1 MNFMPKTKVKFICF
15 IIALGSILLGAA
27 NINTT
32 MALQSTEAIDD
43 FVNKQMDIANIPG
56 LSLAIVKDDQI
67 VYLKGYGKA
76 DETNRP
82 VTPQTPFMIGSI
94 TKSFTALAIRQL
106 VNEGKIDLDKPV
118 IDYIPWFKLSDV
130 NASRQITVRNLEE
143 HTSGISTKA
152 SYEYEL
158 YNDRYS
164 LVQAVQ
170 MLERVKPNKPAG
182 EFYQYSNINY
192 IILGLVVQT
201 VSGMTYEE
209 YIKNNI
215 FDPLQMENSF
225 CAESEALDHGLAKG
239 YQLYFGLLMP
249 RHVPYSKALL
259 PAANL
264 IISSEDMAHYMIA
277 FLNNGKYNDTD
288 ITWGSNGSNNADQ
301 SAFDNGLNYS
311 LNWNPFHWYPSNGY
325 PENAGGYF
333 NYSSD
338 MLFIPEGKWG
348 VVVLANTNSGTL
360 ASSTIGPISIA
371 NGIAKQFLVPQRY
384 QPAANDIKKVYF
396 VLDFIILLILLLL
409 AVQIRNFIKKRNI
422 FYKSRISLVKY
433 YVVSVLI
440 NFIFPLGIIFGIPRL
455 INNEHPSWATV
466 ALFVPD
472 IGYFCIISSG
482 LFLAM
487 GIIKTIHLLVFAKT
501 SRCEVNS
508 GDAELKH

>member
-1 MNFMPKTKVKFICF
+1 MSKSKVKLIG
-15 IIALGSILLGAA
+15 IVIALSSILLGAA
-27 NINTT
+27 NINT
-32 MALQSTEAIDD
+32 AASLQSTEAIDD

-56 LSLAIVKDDQI
+56 LSLGIVKDDQI
-67 VYLKGYGKA
+67 VYLKGYGIA
-76 DETNRP
+76 DETKRP

-106 VNEGKIDLDKPV
+106 VNEGKIELDRPV

-130 NASRQITVRNLEE
+130 KASRQITIRNLEE
-143 HTSGISTKA
+143 HTSGISTQA

-170 MLERVKPNKPAG
+170 MLARVKPNKPVG
-182 EFYQYSNINY
+182 QSFQYSNINY

-215 FDPLQMENSF
+215 FDPLQMKNSF
-225 CAESEALDHGLAKG
+225 CAESDALNHGMAKG

-264 IISSEDMAHYMIA
+264 IMSSEDMAHYMIA
-277 FLNNGKYNDTD
+277 FLNNGKYNDSN
-288 ITWGSNGSNNADQ
+288 ITMESNGLNNADQ
-301 SAFDNGLNYS
+301 TADNGLNYN
-311 LNWNPFHWYPSNGY
+311 LNWNPFRWYPSDGY
-325 PENAGGYF
+325 PEYAGGYF
-333 NYSSD
+333 NNSSD

-348 VVVLANTNSGTL
+348 VIVLANTNSGTL
-360 ASSTIGPISIA
+360 ANTTIGPISIA
-371 NGIAKQFLVPQRY
+371 NGIAKQFLVPQKY
-384 QPAANDIKKVYF
+384 QPATNDINKVYF

-409 AVQIRNFIKKRNI
+409 AVQIRNFIKKRDI
-422 FYKSRISLVKY
+422 FLRSRISLVKFL
-433 YVVSVLI
+433 VELILI
-440 NFIFPLGIIFGIPRL
+440 NFVFPLGILFGFPRL
-455 INNEHPSWATV
+455 FNDQNPSWAFV
-466 ALFVPD
+466 KLALPD
-472 IGYFCIISSG
+472 IAYFCIISSG

-487 GIIKTIHLLVFAKT
+487 GIIKAIHLLVFMRTFRYQVKHRGNETKT
-501 SRCEVNS
+501 
-508 GDAELKH
+508 G

>member
-1 MNFMPKTKVKFICF
+1 MSKTKLKFIGI
-15 IIALGSILLGAA
+15 IIALSSILLGAA

-32 MALQSTEAIDD
+32 MAIQSTEAIDD

-56 LSLAIVKDDQI
+56 LSLSIVKDDQI

-82 VTPQTPFMIGSI
+82 VTPQTPFIIGSI

-130 NASRQITVRNLEE
+130 KASRQITIRNLEE

-170 MLERVKPNKPAG
+170 MLARVKPNKPVG
-182 EFYQYSNINY
+182 DSYQYSNINY

-209 YIKNNI
+209 YVKNNI
-215 FDPLQMENSF
+215 FDPLQMKNSF
-225 CAESEALDHGLAKG
+225 YAESEALNHGLAKG
-239 YQLYFGLLMP
+239 YQLYFGLLVP

-264 IISSEDMAHYMIA
+264 ILSSEDMAHYMIA
-277 FLNNGKYNDTD
+277 FLNNGKYNDSN
-288 ITWGSNGSNNADQ
+288 ITMESNGLNNADQ
-301 SAFDNGLNYS
+301 IAFDYDLNYN
-311 LNWNPFHWYPSNGY
+311 LDWNPFRWYPSNGY
-325 PENAGGYF
+325 PEYAGGSF
-333 NYSSD
+333 NYSSE
-338 MLFIPEGKWG
+338 MLFLPEEKWG

-360 ASSTIGPISIA
+360 ANTTIGPISIA

-396 VLDFIILLILLLL
+396 VLDFIFLLILLLL

-422 FYKSRISLVKY
+422 FFRSRISLVKF

-455 INNEHPSWATV
+455 INNEHPTWSTV
-466 ALFVPD
+466 TLFIPD
-472 IGYFCIISSG
+472 IGYFCIISAG
-482 LFLAM
+482 LFLAI
-487 GIIKTIHLLVFAKT
+487 GIIKAIHLLVFMKT
-501 SRCEVNS
+501 SCCEINS
-508 GDAELKH
+508 DDAELKH